1 MANDTECKRALVFI
15 PTGQYNTISN
25 QVIFSD
31 YMERYGFEEYKMK
44 RDYSFDKVVNILRR
58 YDFKDGCVFFS
69 FDDIAPSYM
78 TKRILLTLAIKKE
91 INLREMNSG
100 LCLYNDREIDI
111 NTIYFFLRGNFPTNS
126 TTRKGFKKIVSKFL

>member
-1 MANDTECKRALVFI
+1 MANNTESKRALVFI

-31 YMERYGFEEYKMK
+31 FMEEYGFEEYKMK
-44 RDYSFDKVVNILRR
+44 REYSFDKVVNILRK
-58 YDFKDGCVFFS
+58 YDFKDVVFFS

-78 TKRILLTLAIKKE
+78 TKRILLTIALKKE
-91 INLREMNSG
+91 INLREINSG
-100 LCLYNDREIDI
+100 LCLYNYGEIDI

-126 TTRKGFKKIVSKFL
+126 TTRKGFKKILSKFL

>member
-78 TKRILLTLAIKKE
+78 TKRILLTIALKKE
-91 INLREMNSG
+91 INLREINSG
-100 LCLYNDREIDI
+100 LCLYNDGEIDI

-126 TTRKGFKKIVSKFL
+126 TTRKGFKKILSKFL

>member
-1 MANDTECKRALVFI
+1 
-15 PTGQYNTISN
+15 
-25 QVIFSD
+25 
-31 YMERYGFEEYKMK
+31 MERYGFEEYKMK

-91 INLREMNSG
+91 INLREINSG
-100 LCLYNDREIDI
+100 LSLYNDGEIDI
-111 NTIYFFLRGNFPTNS
+111 NTIYFFLRGNFPSNS
-126 TTRKGFKKIVSKFL
+126 KTRTGFKKIISNFL

>member
-31 YMERYGFEEYKMK
+31 FMEEYGFEEYKMK
-44 RDYSFDKVVNILRR
+44 REYSFDKVVNILRK
-58 YDFKDGCVFFS
+58 YDFKDVVFFS
-69 FDDIAPSYM
+69 FDDIAPSYI

-100 LCLYNDREIDI
+100 LCLFNDGEIDV